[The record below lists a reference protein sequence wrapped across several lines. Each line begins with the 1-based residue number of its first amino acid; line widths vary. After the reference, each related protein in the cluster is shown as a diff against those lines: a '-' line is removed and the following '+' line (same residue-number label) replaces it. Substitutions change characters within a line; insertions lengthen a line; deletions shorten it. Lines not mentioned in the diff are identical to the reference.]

1 MVKLD
6 EKLKNNLP
14 TSLLKVPGNNVLK
27 NLKWR
32 ELDWMKI
39 DIVRNLVGF
48 FCFFVFGVDFNTLK
62 DTLLVKLVR

>member
-39 DIVRNLVGF
+39 DIVRNLV
-48 FCFFVFGVDFNTLK
+48 CFFFFGVYFNTLK
-62 DTLLVKLVR
+62 DTLLVKLVW